1 MVWAREDKTKERRLR
16 LTAESQIRI
25 KITSKSD
32 RGNLVLDG
40 G

>member
-16 LTAESQIRI
+16 LTAESKI

-32 RGNLVLDG
+32 RDNLVLDG